1 MTPTTII
8 QMTAEGQAG
17 TVTNLATIHRAGMTM
32 NPTTDRRPPRPSPAR
47 RSKIAA
53 SVLSTGAMFAIVTG
67 LATTAHES
75 QATPGTSAG
84 AGGGLP
90 TAGMIRPA
98 EPTAAVVSPPSVP
111 TVIPTPAP
119 AVAPSPARAPAP
131 AQTTSPGPDG
141 VSRGSGG

>member
-8 QMTAEGQAG
+8 QMTEGSRAG
-17 TVTNLATIHRAGMTM
+17 TVTDLTMIHRAGMTM
-32 NPTTDRRPPRPSPAR
+32 NPTTDGRPPRPSPAR

-53 SVLSTGAMFAIVTG
+53 SVLSAGAMFAIVTG
-67 LATTAHES
+67 LATTAHDG
-75 QATPGTSAG
+75 QATSGTSAG
-84 AGGGLP
+84 EGGGFP

-111 TVIPTPAP
+111 TVIPSPAP
-119 AVAPSPARAPAP
+119 AVAPSTARAPAP
-131 AQTTSPGPDG
+131 AQTTYPVPDG